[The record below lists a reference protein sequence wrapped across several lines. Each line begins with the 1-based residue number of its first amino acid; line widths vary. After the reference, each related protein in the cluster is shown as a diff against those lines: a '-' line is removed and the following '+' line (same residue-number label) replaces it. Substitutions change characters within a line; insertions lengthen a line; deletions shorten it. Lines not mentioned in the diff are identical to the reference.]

1 MVSMGLT
8 MTPRDVALAYM
19 QILFKY
25 GGWQELNVEPL
36 TEALIELP
44 DPSRGWSMEEWAEP

>member
-1 MVSMGLT
+1 MAGMGLT

-19 QILFKY
+19 QILFKH
-25 GGWQELNVEPL
+25 GGWHEHNVEPL

-44 DPSRGWSMEEWAEP
+44 DPSRGWDMVEWAEP